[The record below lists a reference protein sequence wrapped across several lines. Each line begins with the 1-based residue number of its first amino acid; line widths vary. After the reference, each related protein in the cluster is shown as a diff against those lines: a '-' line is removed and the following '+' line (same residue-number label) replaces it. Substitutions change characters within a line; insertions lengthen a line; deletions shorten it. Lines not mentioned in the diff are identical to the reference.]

1 MTWGWLRNWLLRF
14 VCTSQE
20 LHRSEAALR
29 RLLEALLH
37 DFWGEWMGAHGGL
50 LLFFFF
56 FKWGLMGKSSTHGD
70 FSWDLWG
77 FLPGIFMVNS
87 SRGDNITQ
95 FRSDQLYP

>member
-37 DFWGEWMGAHGGL
+37 DFLGEWMGAHV
-50 LLFFFF
+50 FFF
-56 FKWGLMGKSSTHGD
+56 LMG
-70 FSWDLWG
+70 FLMG
-77 FLPGIFMVNS
+77 FDGPLVTI
-87 SRGDNITQ
+87 NIN
-95 FRSDQLYP
+95 